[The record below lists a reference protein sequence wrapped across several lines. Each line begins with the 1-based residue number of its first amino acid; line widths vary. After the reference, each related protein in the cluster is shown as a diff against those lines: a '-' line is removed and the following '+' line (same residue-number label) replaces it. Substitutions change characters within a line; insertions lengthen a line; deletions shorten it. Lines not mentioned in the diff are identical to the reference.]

1 MHDELM
7 PEWLTNPESWG
18 CRKRRYAAPI
28 LGGWVGRA
36 QKIKKAAAIPHFSAS
51 MSVLRWHW
59 YGRLWHSPRW
69 AEKAALILM
78 V

>member
-1 MHDELM
+1 MHDELI

-36 QKIKKAAAIPHFSAS
+36 QKIKGGGDTT
-51 MSVLRWHW
+51 LQ
-59 YGRLWHSPRW
+59 RLNVC
-69 AEKAALILM
+69 AALALAWGACGTLAM
-78 V
+78 GRKSGTDSNG